1 MKDISRLPLTTSFRV
16 EKDTNTK
23 YLNNTSAL
31 RYWTKRLTNMG
42 NLLDRP
48 IKDKDTHYFPDLA
61 GMEVGSSGMQGWRLE
76 QEDAHVSVTMTKA
89 PDHVLVGVFDGHG
102 GAGASAWAAE
112 HIQGFVEATK
122 SWKDYVEGG
131 ASNKEL
137 LSDAL
142 RQSFLDADAALR
154 VHQETGGVGADTSG
168 CTAVCCMITPNMII
182 CANAGDSRAIIATD
196 GKMKE
201 MSFDHKPY
209 NQLERA
215 RIEKAGGSVEFKRVD
230 GDLAV
235 SRAFGDFQYKTSPE
249 LPPEQ
254 QKVSPEPDLIVH
266 GRSDVDEFLL
276 LACDGLWDVMS
287 NTEAA
292 ENGRLIFSEGE
303 SHMGL
308 AAEEMVDLSLEKGSR
323 DNISAVLVKLPG
335 IKISPSGSG
344 VAARQAVRQA
354 NEKAAEERERGT
366 GNAPRL

>member
-1 MKDISRLPLTTSFRV
+1 
-16 EKDTNTK
+16 
-23 YLNNTSAL
+23 
-31 RYWTKRLTNMG
+31 MG

-48 IKDKDTHYFPDLA
+48 IKDKDTHHFPDLA
-61 GMEVGSSGMQGWRLE
+61 GLEVGCSGMQGWRLE
-76 QEDAHVSVTMTKA
+76 QEDAHVSVAMGSA
-89 PDHVLVGVFDGHG
+89 SDHLLVGVFDGHG

-112 HIQGFVEATK
+112 RIQGFIENTK
-122 SWKDYVEGG
+122 SWKSYVEGG
-131 ASNKEL
+131 KSDKEL
-137 LSDAL
+137 LTDAL
-142 RQSFLDADAALR
+142 RQAFLDADAALR

-168 CTAVCCMITPNMII
+168 CTAVCCMITPTVIV
-182 CANAGDSRAIIATD
+182 CANAGDSRSIIASG

-235 SRAFGDFQYKTSPE
+235 SRAFGDFRYKTSPE
-249 LPPEQ
+249 LPAEL
-254 QKVSPEPDLIVH
+254 QKVSPEPEMIIHD
-266 GRSDVDEFLL
+266 RSAADEFLL

-292 ENGRLIFSEGE
+292 EACRLIFKEGE

-308 AAEEMVDLSLEKGSR
+308 TAEEMVDLSLEKGSR
-323 DNISAVLVKLPG
+323 DNISAVVVKLPG
-335 IKISPSGSG
+335 IQIATSGGG
-344 VAARQAVRQA
+344 VAARQAIRQA
-354 NEKAAEERERGT
+354 NEKAAEESERSS